1 MSLRDAIKN
10 LRNIAKRLDNA
21 NFNPQMTALE
31 KFLDGLKVDKP
42 ALPPEDVLEKLLQ
55 KFLRGEQN
63 FSAREVRAL
72 PFIIHK
78 PEITSH
84 DTAKILRLMDFS
96 RTSHLRGVLIA
107 YLSKYDDSNKTELL
121 RQTLNSLRGIESP
134 SLIKVFAARENLFG
148 DRRFTNM
155 TKIFAQ
161 KLSVATVLA
170 EFGLSD
176 FYKAS
181 NFIQTAIKIF
191 FRTNTP
197 LAAQFKIL
205 DELDAE
211 FDTYKNIFPA
221 VADALIQTVARTSFG
236 KNRCVEIFYRRLG
249 DPRFGD
255 SQSNWRT
262 VSPKSVEIFSQW
274 LSEDDLETFFKL
286 ISDAAVDTNWKYR
299 EKFWRAYLPY
309 ITKTKIFLGTIA
321 RTRAAQLKDN
331 ATLRHG
337 NLTGAMATQSVFVFQ
352 IGQYIFSEWSHA
364 GKLRVHNVTTT
375 VNLFDMT
382 EDFFN
387 RVSINRKM
395 LVNDFVAEW
404 KHHSPQSHFWQ
415 KQVSEWLKVNCGVNK
430 TKKDW
435 ELEH

>member
-1 MSLRDAIKN
+1 
-10 LRNIAKRLDNA
+10 
-21 NFNPQMTALE
+21 
-31 KFLDGLKVDKP
+31 
-42 ALPPEDVLEKLLQ
+42 
-55 KFLRGEQN
+55 
-63 FSAREVRAL
+63 
-72 PFIIHK
+72 
-78 PEITSH
+78 
-84 DTAKILRLMDFS
+84 MDFS

-107 YLSKYDDSNKTELL
+107 YISKYDDSNKTELL
-121 RQTLNSLRGIESP
+121 RQTLNSLREIESP

-155 TKIFAQ
+155 AKIFAE

-170 EFGLSD
+170 EFGLSN

-236 KNRCVEIFYRRLG
+236 KNRCIEIFYRRLG

-262 VSPKSVEIFSQW
+262 VSPKSVDIFSQW
-274 LSEDDLETFFKL
+274 LSEDDLKTFFEL
-286 ISDAAVDTNWKYR
+286 ISDAAVDTNWEYR
-299 EKFWRAYLPY
+299 KDFWWAYLPY

-331 ATLRHG
+331 ATLLHG

-352 IGQYIFSEWSHA
+352 IGRYIFSEWSHD

-382 EDFFN
+382 EDFFD

-404 KHHSPQSHFWQ
+404 KHHSPQSYSWQ
-415 KQVSEWLKVNCGVNK
+415 KQVSEWLKVNCGVYK

-435 ELEH
+435 ELELEYDLARAVGRLFFPARKFTGGS